1 MTEELRNRRVAFV
14 VANEG
19 IEEVE
24 LLQPW
29 RAVIDAG
36 GTAVLV
42 APEAGLVETM
52 RHLDRRPLPCRPG
65 HRPGARR
72 RLRRRGPAGWGGDPD
87 ALRTDA
93 AAVDF
98 LMAMFEAGKPVAAIC
113 HGPWTLI
120 EGDLVAGRTLTSW
133 PSLQTDLRNAGAYWV
148 DREVVV
154 CHLGINT
161 LVTSRKPEDLAAFSA
176 RWWRPSLRPGCS
188 FEHVCPL
195 IRQCQ
200 LLDGPIRHTGADD
213 RDGLIVATARRVVAP
228 A

>member
-1 MTEELRNRRVAFV
+1 VEE
-14 VANEG
+14 
-19 IEEVE
+19 IE

-29 RAVIDAG
+29 RAVVDAG
-36 GTAVLV
+36 GTPELV
-42 APEAGLVETM
+42 APGPGMVETM
-52 RHLDRRPLPCRPG
+52 RHLDRADRFPVDTVTDQANAADYDAAVLP
-65 HRPGARR
+65 
-72 RLRRRGPAGWGGDPD
+72 GGVANPD

-154 CHLGINT
+154 CRQGINT
-161 LVTSRKPEDLAAFSA
+161 MVTSRRPEDLGAFCQELTAAFK
-176 RWWRPSLRPGCS
+176 
-188 FEHVCPL
+188 
-195 IRQCQ
+195 
-200 LLDGPIRHTGADD
+200 
-213 RDGLIVATARRVVAP
+213 P
-228 A
+228 AEVPV